1 MRVELQRVQQELQEL
16 RGEAERQMNLLEKDR
31 AELHTFQQKS
41 LDLQQQTDTAVQER
55 SSLQEQCRNLEAR
68 RTHAQR

>member
-1 MRVELQRVQQELQEL
+1 VELQHVQQELQEQ
-16 RGEAERQMNLLEKDR
+16 RGG
-31 AELHTFQQKS
+31 LHTLQQKS
-41 LDLQQQTDTAVQER
+41 LDLQQQTDKER